1 MLPTR
6 RILGPALALALSAA
20 VAVPSAVADPAP
32 APPASGATSGAGDTT
47 SQLVPEPSRVPAA
60 ERLAAS
66 TASSDLT
73 SRIVAKLAN
82 RAAHAGGMTPAFSG
96 RVTDAAGRTI
106 WEKGGTT
113 TRMPASTMKLV
124 TSVTAIRSM
133 GPNFRFTTPVL
144 QDPRYR
150 STVYL
155 KGVGDPRLTS
165 SELLVMARTA
175 ATSLKSQRI
184 TVVNVRVDDF
194 LFPTPTLASGWKS
207 SYLPGDVAPVRALV
221 VNSRNVN
228 DTAIDAGNLFATYLR
243 GQGIAVRTVARQR
256 AASRIPVLAT
266 TVSSPLSTILG
277 TMLNSSQNDY
287 AEILLREAAARRGRP
302 TTWAG
307 ATGNA
312 MAVLKAELIGTYGF
326 RMYDASGLSRND
338 RMPTATLTSLLTKV
352 AADPTLSAVILPRTA
367 LPVAGQTGTLASRFR
382 TSPYSCAAGRV
393 HAKTGTLADVVA
405 LSGYAEG
412 VDGSVRPFAF
422 LFNGVRSTAS
432 SRLTA
437 DLLATTTTGCY

>member
-1 MLPTR
+1 M
-6 RILGPALALALSAA
+6 
-20 VAVPSAVADPAP
+20 
-32 APPASGATSGAGDTT
+32 GA
-47 SQLVPEPSRVPAA
+47 
-60 ERLAAS
+60 
-66 TASSDLT
+66 
-73 SRIVAKLAN
+73 
-82 RAAHAGGMTPAFSG
+82 
-96 RVTDAAGRTI
+96 
-106 WEKGGTT
+106 
-113 TRMPASTMKLV
+113 
-124 TSVTAIRSM
+124 
-133 GPNFRFTTPVL
+133 NFRFTTPVL

-175 ATSLKSQRI
+175 AAALKSQGI
-184 TVVNVRVDDF
+184 TLVNVRVDDS

-228 DTAIDAGNLFATYLR
+228 DTALDAGYLFTTYLR
-243 GQGIAVRTVARQR
+243 GQGVAVRSVARQR

-287 AEILLREAAARRGRP
+287 AEILLRDAASRRGRP
-302 TTWAG
+302 TTWTG

-326 RMYDASGLSRND
+326 VMHDASGLSRND

-352 AADPTLSAVILPRTA
+352 AADPTLTAVILPRTA
-367 LPVAGQTGTLASRFR
+367 LPVAGQTGTLASRFL

-412 VDGSVRPFAF
+412 VDGAVRPFAF
-422 LFNGVRSTAS
+422 LLNGVRSTAS
-432 SRLTA
+432 RLSA
-437 DLLATTTTGCY
+437 DLLATTGPAATDRRSPAQPTHR